1 MGPRVAMMS
10 LAAALIYWVIISVWL
25 AVLATVCIAFAR
37 NPRTFGAIR
46 LLLSVIVIDTLRN
59 IVENLYF
66 GLYFGGQ
73 YGLFPASIVGVL
85 GNPNYLILPK
95 VMNVVAACAVL
106 GLLLLRWLPLASKER
121 AEAVADIH
129 LKNEALIQETEER
142 RRLFETSLDLI
153 LITDRKGLFIR
164 VSPSSLATIGYRPDE
179 MIGHSG
185 AEFIYPED
193 LEGTRREMKLAREG
207 QYTSN
212 FETKYVHKN
221 GQVVPLAWSGVWSEP
236 EQKHFFFG
244 RDMTEQKI
252 AEEQLRRL
260 AHYDQLTGLPN
271 RTSLHEDL
279 NQLFDEHAGALARP
293 ISIAMLDLDGFKDI
307 NDTLGHSVGDRLLQE
322 VALRL
327 AAVSNEIR
335 VYRLGGD
342 EFVMVLRDCGD
353 PLVVAEVV
361 DSTLKRLAKQFEVD
375 DHQLFIAASAG
386 IAIAPTHGPNVDDL
400 LANADL
406 ALNDAKAS
414 GGRIYRLYVP
424 TFRARAKGRRELDS
438 ELRRACANEEFV
450 LYFQPQVRSGDGIV
464 TGAEALLRWN
474 HPERGILAPGAFI
487 DALGESAVAIETSR
501 WILSEACKSAALWR
515 AKGLPPIRMGV
526 NLFPAQFRNGTL
538 LQDVETALSK
548 SGLPPEALELEI
560 TENIALGREDGTLSA
575 LRALRS
581 RGIGLAFD
589 DFGTG
594 YASLSYLT
602 RYPLTRIKIDRSFVQ
617 KIDVQSGS
625 EDIAIVRSIIVMG
638 RNLGLEVIAEGVETT
653 AQADILR
660 AEGCHEL
667 QGFLFSRPIPSEMFE
682 KLLMSSPP
690 DAPERNIEISRLVG

>member
-1 MGPRVAMMS
+1 MS
-10 LAAALIYWVIISVWL
+10 IAAALIYWVIISLWL

-46 LLLSVIVIDTLRN
+46 LLLSVIVIDTGRN

-73 YGLFPASIVGVL
+73 YGLFPTSIVGAL

-95 VMNVVAACAVL
+95 VMNVLAACAVL
-106 GLLLLRWLPLASKER
+106 GLLVLRWLPLASKER
-121 AEAVADIH
+121 AEADADMY
-129 LKNEALIQETEER
+129 LKNEALTQETEER

-153 LITDRKGLFIR
+153 LITDRRGIFIR

-193 LEGTRREMKLAREG
+193 LDGTRREMKLARKG
-207 QYTSN
+207 QHTRN
-212 FETKYVHKN
+212 FETRYVHKN

-244 RDMTEQKI
+244 RDMTERKI

-271 RTSLHEDL
+271 RTSLHKDL
-279 NQLFDEHAGALARP
+279 NQWIDAYAGASARP
-293 ISIAMLDLDGFKDI
+293 VSIAMLDLDGFKDT
-307 NDTLGHSVGDRLLQE
+307 NNTLGHSVGDRLLQE
-322 VALRL
+322 VAQRL
-327 AAVSNEIR
+327 AAVSNEIQ

-361 DSTLKRLAKQFEVD
+361 DSTLKRLTKQFEVD
-375 DHQLFIAASAG
+375 DHRLFIAASAG
-386 IAIAPTHGPNVDDL
+386 IAIAPTHGSNVDDL

-406 ALNDAKAS
+406 ALYDAKAS
-414 GGRIYRLYVP
+414 GGRTYRLYVP
-424 TFRARAKGRRELDS
+424 TLRARAKARRELDS
-438 ELRRACANEEFV
+438 ALRRACTNKEFV
-450 LYFQPQVRSGDGIV
+450 LYFQPQVRSSDGIV

-474 HPERGILAPGAFI
+474 HPERGMLAPGAFI
-487 DALGESAVAIETSR
+487 DALGESAVVMETGR
-501 WILSEACKSAALWR
+501 WILTNACKMAASLR
-515 AKGLPPIRMGV
+515 AKGLPHIRMGV

-538 LQDVETALSK
+538 LQDVEQALSD

-560 TENIALGREDGTLSA
+560 TENIALGREDGTLSV
-575 LRALRS
+575 LKALRS
-581 RGIGLAFD
+581 RGVGIAFD

-617 KIDVQSGS
+617 KIDEKSPS
-625 EDIAIVRSIIVMG
+625 EDTAIVRSIIVMG

-653 AQADILR
+653 AQANYLR
-660 AEGCHEL
+660 AEGCQEM
-667 QGFLFSRPIPSEMFE
+667 QGYLFSKPVPSNMFE
-682 KLLMSSPP
+682 KLLMSSPA
-690 DAPERNIEISRLVG
+690 DAPETDIEKIQLVR

>member
-1 MGPRVAMMS
+1 MS
-10 LAAALIYWVIISVWL
+10 LAAALIYWVIISLWL

-46 LLLSVIVIDTLRN
+46 LLLSVIVIDTVRN

-106 GLLLLRWLPLASKER
+106 GLLVLRWLPLASKER
-121 AEAVADIH
+121 AEADADMY
-129 LKNEALIQETEER
+129 LKNEALTQETEER

-153 LITDRKGLFIR
+153 LITDRRGFFIR

-179 MIGHSG
+179 MIGHCG

-193 LEGTRREMKLAREG
+193 LEGTRREMKLARQG
-207 QYTSN
+207 QHTRD
-212 FETKYVHKN
+212 FETRYVHKN
-221 GQVVPLAWSGVWSEP
+221 GQVVPLVWSGVWSEP

-244 RDMTEQKI
+244 RDMTERKI

-271 RTSLHEDL
+271 RTSLQEDL
-279 NQLFDEHAGALARP
+279 NQLIDVNAGASARP
-293 ISIAMLDLDGFKDI
+293 ISIAMLDLDGFKDT
-307 NDTLGHSVGDRLLQE
+307 NNTLGHSVGDRLLQE
-322 VALRL
+322 VAQRL
-327 AAVSNEIR
+327 AAVSNEIP

-353 PLVVAEVV
+353 PLVVAEIV
-361 DSTLKRLAKQFEVD
+361 DSTLKRLTKQFEVD
-375 DHQLFIAASAG
+375 DHRLFIAASAG
-386 IAIAPTHGPNVDDL
+386 IAIAPTHGSNVDDL

-406 ALNDAKAS
+406 ALYDAKAS
-414 GGRIYRLYVP
+414 GGRIYRMYVP
-424 TFRARAKGRRELDS
+424 TLRARAKGRRELDS
-438 ELRRACANEEFV
+438 ALRRACTNKEFV
-450 LYFQPQVRSGDGIV
+450 LYFQPQVRSSDGIV

-474 HPERGILAPGAFI
+474 HPEKGMLAPGAFI
-487 DALGESAVAIETSR
+487 DALGESAVAMETGR
-501 WILSEACKSAALWR
+501 WILTNACKMAASWR
-515 AKGLPPIRMGV
+515 AKGLPHIRMGV

-538 LQDVETALSK
+538 LQEVEQALSD

-575 LRALRS
+575 LKALRS
-581 RGIGLAFD
+581 RGVGIAFD

-617 KIDVQSGS
+617 KIDEKSPS
-625 EDIAIVRSIIVMG
+625 EDTAIVRSIIVMG

-653 AQADILR
+653 AQENYLR
-660 AEGCHEL
+660 AEGCHEM
-667 QGFLFSRPIPSEMFE
+667 QGYLFSKPVPSNMFE
-682 KLLMSSPP
+682 MLLISSRT
-690 DAPERNIEISRLVG
+690 DAPETDVKTFQWVR